1 MAFENRRWV
10 VIPTS
15 STGSISFND
24 VLETSVN
31 TLRLSIDGSQTFVK
45 YDGSQ
50 PTSVTNLPG
59 ASSEYNHTAI
69 LNLLTGS
76 AWTSTG
82 SMG

>member
-24 VLETSVN
+24 VLETSVH
-31 TLRLSIDGSQTFVK
+31 TLRLSVDGSQTFVK
-45 YDGSQ
+45 YEGSQ
-50 PTSVTNLPG
+50 PTSVANLSG
-59 ASSEYNHTAI
+59 ASSEYTHRAI

-76 AWTSTG
+76 AWSSG
-82 SMG
+82 SM

>member
-1 MAFENRRWV
+1 MSFHNRRWV

-15 STGSISFND
+15 STGSIDFND
-24 VLETSVN
+24 VLETSLG
-31 TLRLSIDGSQTFVK
+31 TLRLSVNGGQTFVK

-50 PTSVTNLPG
+50 PTSVANLPG

-76 AWTSTG
+76 VWTSG